1 MNIHT
6 FLYVAIQIKNPE
18 GNSGFFYA
26 NTTLKNW
33 LQITSLSLS
42 FIVLIFLWTILT
54 NDSNIPSFIFPTPG
68 DVWQKFNLLSQNGVI
83 LTHIWA
89 TLSEVLSGL
98 LIGMILATIL
108 GYLIAKNPALETFL
122 SPIIVV
128 SQAIPT
134 VAIAPLLII
143 WFGSGMISKI
153 IICALIVFFP
163 ILTNTIVGIRSV
175 PSDLFDLMDSL
186 KANRWQRFTLL
197 EFPGALPIYLG
208 GVKVGATFSVIGA
221 VVGEFVGANKGLG
234 FLVNVG
240 KGSFDTSM
248 VFVAVFLL
256 IFMALGLYGIVTVLE
271 KTLLKWKN
279 IE

>member
-1 MNIHT
+1 M
-6 FLYVAIQIKNPE
+6 QIKQP
-18 GNSGFFYA
+18 
-26 NTTLKNW
+26 KNW
-33 LQITSLSLS
+33 IQITSISFS
-42 FIVLIFLWTILT
+42 FILLLVLWTIFT
-54 NDSNIPSFIFPTPG
+54 NDGQIPSFIFPTPQ
-68 DVWQKFNLLSQNGVI
+68 DVWQKFIILAKNGTI

-89 TLSEVLSGL
+89 TLSEVLLGL
-98 LIGMILATIL
+98 LIGMFAATII
-108 GYLIAKNPALETFL
+108 GYLIAKNPSLESFL
-122 SPIIVV
+122 SPLIVI

-143 WFGSGMISKI
+143 WFGSGLISKI

-175 PSDLFDLMDSL
+175 PSDLFDLMESL
-186 KANRWQRFTLL
+186 KANAWQKFKLL

-256 IFMALGLYGIVTVLE
+256 IAMALSLYGIVTLIE
-271 KTLLKWKN
+271 KALLQWKN
-279 IE
+279 AQ

>member
-1 MNIHT
+1 MQTKQSKIWLNI
-6 FLYVAIQIKNPE
+6 
-18 GNSGFFYA
+18 
-26 NTTLKNW
+26 
-33 LQITSLSLS
+33 LSLS
-42 FIVLIFLWTILT
+42 ISLLTLLIFWALLT
-54 NDSNIPSFIFPTPG
+54 NDGKIPSFIFPTPK
-68 DVWQKFNLLSQNGVI
+68 DVWEKFLILIKNKSI

-89 TLSEVLSGL
+89 TLSEVLAGL
-98 LIGMILATIL
+98 LIGMFLATIL
-108 GYLIAKNPALETFL
+108 GYLLAKNPNLESFL
-122 SPIIVV
+122 SPLIVI

-143 WFGSGMISKI
+143 WFGSGMISKV

-186 KANRWQRFTLL
+186 KANRWQKFRLL

-256 IFMALGLYGIVTVLE
+256 IGMALSLYAIVTIIE
-271 KTLLKWKN
+271 KTLLQWKN
-279 IE
+279 AE